1 MLSDAVIRDCKLS
14 DCKTDFPEFLNVGKA
29 CTRMTSGIQDSIE
42 QITESRDTIDDLL
55 VAMYRLQDMDE
66 DTRDVEIKLQTLIER
81 ELQQIDNAT
90 DDIST
95 EMGQG

>member
-1 MLSDAVIRDCKLS
+1 
-14 DCKTDFPEFLNVGKA
+14 
-29 CTRMTSGIQDSIE
+29 MTSGIQDSIE